1 MTDRDARRG
10 FLTGAVA
17 GVVVVAGNYLLDL
30 LAGLA
35 PLPELLQQPLL
46 AAMPGPVFGL
56 LIDTLQHAGKVL
68 EELGLIVAMVAALAL
83 LGTFKAALGRR
94 FSIPF
99 LGMLIAL
106 AGWLAVTLALLPLS
120 GKGLLGL
127 ADGITVP
134 LLWALLFAVYGFLLD
149 AIGQPSTAVED
160 ADPRRR
166 RLLTA
171 PFAIA
176 GLATAFLALR
186 LIPGWYRAIFEA
198 PEEAAGGPSPAIT
211 PVDRFYIVSKNF
223 SDPVVSGPGWRLTVH
238 GKVER
243 AFSLTLDQFRALPA
257 MTETVTLECV
267 SNNVG
272 GALMSTGVFSGPS
285 LRDLVVMASP
295 AADADAIAFRSRDG
309 YTETIPLA
317 PVLSTPEILVAHS
330 LDGAPL
336 PDRHGYPARIVL
348 PGRYGMRGPKW
359 LEDIELVRGDHGG
372 FWEAQGWDHAA
383 VVKTTARFDSPRD
396 GQTVRMS
403 ELVVAGVAF
412 AGSRGIS
419 AIEISADGGRTW
431 SEAEKG
437 VNPSPLS
444 WTLWT
449 FPWSPGRE
457 GAYTLV
463 ARARDGSGALQTAAL
478 APSFPNGS
486 SGYHVIH
493 VNVRGG

>member
-1 MTDRDARRG
+1 MTVRYARRG

-223 SDPVVSGPGWRLTVH
+223 SDPVVSGSGWRLTVH

-257 MTETVTLECV
+257 TTETVTLECV

-295 AADADAIAFRSRDG
+295 AADADAIAFQSRDG
-309 YTETIPLA
+309 YTETIP
-317 PVLSTPEILVAHS
+317 
-330 LDGAPL
+330 
-336 PDRHGYPARIVL
+336 
-348 PGRYGMRGPKW
+348 
-359 LEDIELVRGDHGG
+359 
-372 FWEAQGWDHAA
+372 
-383 VVKTTARFDSPRD
+383 
-396 GQTVRMS
+396 
-403 ELVVAGVAF
+403 
-412 AGSRGIS
+412 
-419 AIEISADGGRTW
+419 
-431 SEAEKG
+431 
-437 VNPSPLS
+437 
-444 WTLWT
+444 
-449 FPWSPGRE
+449 
-457 GAYTLV
+457 
-463 ARARDGSGALQTAAL
+463 
-478 APSFPNGS
+478 
-486 SGYHVIH
+486 
-493 VNVRGG
+493 